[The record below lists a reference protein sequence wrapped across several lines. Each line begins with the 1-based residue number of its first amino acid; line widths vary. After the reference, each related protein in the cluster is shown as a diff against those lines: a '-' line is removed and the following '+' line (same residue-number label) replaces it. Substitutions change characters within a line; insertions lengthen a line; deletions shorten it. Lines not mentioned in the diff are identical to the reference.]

1 MASVIIF
8 DCNTIIGHSFHT
20 TPNCSAAFP
29 SALWCRWINFKLC
42 HWRGAPLCSS
52 VSVPTHPVCN
62 IKCKSSLHWYPLSI
76 QTNTK
81 YKSLRLNM
89 QGSSY
94 RSEPSYYTF
103 GNRRWP
109 VFVRCYRERV
119 KRAKCPQCVLDNT
132 NVRLSPPDQV
142 HHWMVAS
149 SRGASAV
156 EYALKL
162 AKWAKCSTCVKQG
175 IRNAP
180 DLQCS
185 WWQPYLGLV
194 LVSCVPTRTKT
205 ALTAVHFV
213 TSLGWCSAV
222 LCWWQHCKSI
232 RVKMK

>member
-1 MASVIIF
+1 MLSGPIEDSVM
-8 DCNTIIGHSFHT
+8 CYTLVIGLLVFFQP
-20 TPNCSAAFP
+20 TPNSSAAFP

-119 KRAKCPQCVLDNT
+119 KRAQVSTVCVLDNT
-132 NVRLSPPDQV
+132 NVRLSPPGPRSTIAATPWPMNGGQQQGRFCCWIWPQTSKMGKMQHPCV
-142 HHWMVAS
+142 TRCKKRPWFAVFMMTTIFKL
-149 SRGASAV
+149 GA
-156 EYALKL
+156 
-162 AKWAKCSTCVKQG
+162 C
-175 IRNAP
+175 
-180 DLQCS
+180 
-185 WWQPYLGLV
+185 
-194 LVSCVPTRTKT
+194 
-205 ALTAVHFV
+205 
-213 TSLGWCSAV
+213 V
-222 LCWWQHCKSI
+222 LCTNPN
-232 RVKMK
+232 